1 MRTFEAKS
9 NGATQRRGY
18 ATNSTLA
25 GINLLDHNHPTE
37 LYYRRHE
44 LLLQEAGD
52 ARVPREVRASRQK
65 AAPKKGSDRHVA
77 GLQRAIALWGR
88 TSVPFFRA

>member
-9 NGATQRRGY
+9 NGATERRGY

-37 LYYRRHE
+37 LFYERQE
-44 LLLQEAGD
+44 LLAREAGD
-52 ARVPREVRASRQK
+52 AHLAKRPR
-65 AAPKKGSDRHVA
+65 AARRKEKFTGERRFSL
-77 GLQRAIALWGR
+77 GE
-88 TSVPFFRA
+88 